1 MKLKK
6 LKWDVVSSPKAPGD
20 KAIGIL
26 TINAP
31 QDSNG
36 LGPRMTLELDHILDE
51 IRRHPSVRIV
61 IITGS
66 GGNFC
71 SGGNFRVETIPMER
85 DEDDWGL
92 KGEYGELVTFWM
104 NDYFHI
110 VAQNACKK
118 LEDLPQVTIAAV
130 DGIAVG
136 VGLEMAC
143 SCDLRIVS
151 ERVRFAELAVPAGFM
166 SEWSAPR
173 ILPQLIGQTRANEM
187 ILTGRFVYAE
197 EAYDIGLVNRVVPPA
212 KLLDEAIAWAGQ
224 MASYPRLGMLGAKE
238 TLRLY
243 QNAIRKDE
251 WMKVEMDRV
260 LEITRTRDCAEGIDA
275 FRNKRRPVFWPG
287 NPVARPG
294 KEFDPGRAYKKV
306 RIRSTGQ
313 EAFSKAAHGK
323 SGAKPAAKSGAK
335 GKRK

>member
-1 MKLKK
+1 MKYKK
-6 LKWDVVSSPKAPGD
+6 LDWEVVSSPQSPKD
-20 KAIGIL
+20 MAIGVL
-26 TINAP
+26 TLNAP

-36 LGPRMTLELDHILDE
+36 LAPRMTLELDHMLDE
-51 IRRHPSVRIV
+51 IRRHPTVRIV
-61 IITGS
+61 IVTGA
-66 GGNFC
+66 GDHFC
-71 SGGNFRVETIPMER
+71 AGGNFRVETIPMER
-85 DEDDWGL
+85 IEDDWGL
-92 KGEYGELVTFWM
+92 KGEYGELMTWWM

-136 VGLEMAC
+136 VGLEMTC
-143 SCDLRIVS
+143 SCDLRIVTD
-151 ERVRFAELAVPAGFM
+151 RVRFAELAVPAGFM

-197 EAYDIGLVNRVVPPA
+197 EALDIGLVNRVVPHR
-212 KLLDEAIAWAGQ
+212 KLRDEAIAWAGQ

-287 NPVARPG
+287 NPVLRPG
-294 KEFDPGRAYKKV
+294 KEYDPGRNYGKTKV
-306 RIRSTGQ
+306 KSTGHV
-313 EAFSKAAHGK
+313 AFS
-323 SGAKPAAKSGAK
+323 AKPKASGKRVAK
-335 GKRK
+335 GRNK

>member
-1 MKLKK
+1 MKFKK
-6 LKWDVVSSPKAPGD
+6 IKWEVVSSPQSPGD
-20 KAIGIL
+20 NAIGVL
-26 TINAP
+26 TLDAP

-51 IRRHPSVRIV
+51 IRRHPTVRVV

-66 GGNFC
+66 GDNFC
-71 SGGNFRVETIPMER
+71 AGGNFRVETIPMER
-85 DEDDWGL
+85 LEDDWGL
-92 KGEYGELVTFWM
+92 KGEYGELVTWWM

-118 LEDLPQVTIAAV
+118 LEDLPQVTVAAV

-136 VGLEMAC
+136 VGLEMTC
-143 SCDLRIVS
+143 SCDLRIVTD
-151 ERVRFAELAVPAGFM
+151 RVRFAELAVPAGFM
-166 SEWSAPR
+166 SEWCAPR

-197 EAYDIGLVNRVVPPA
+197 EALDIGLVNRIVPHRE
-212 KLLDEAIAWAGQ
+212 LREEAIAWAGQ

-243 QNAIRKDE
+243 QNANRKEE

-275 FRNKRRPVFWPG
+275 FRTKRRPVYWPG
-287 NPVARPG
+287 NPVLRPG
-294 KEFDPGRAYKKV
+294 KEFDPGRNYGKSKV
-306 RIRSTGQ
+306 KSTGHLRFG
-313 EAFSKAAHGK
+313 AKAKGSGK
-323 SGAKPAAKSGAK
+323 SAAKGRSK
-335 GKRK
+335 